1 MKTSRERDNK
11 DKATKLGM
19 GKVGNRKL
27 LLCGCVIMHVL
38 FELFNQQ
45 MVGHTQADT
54 HTIRTWAER
63 SHTQQDREQYQDI
76 LLRVLAHS
84 NAQHCSIELYC
95 LINLRYES
103 QLTPD

>member
-1 MKTSRERDNK
+1 MDTNTGHFTPLALRVQDNE
-11 DKATKLGM
+11 DKATKVGM

-27 LLCGCVIMHVL
+27 LLCGCVIVHVL

-63 SHTQQDREQYQDI
+63 SHTHSRTESTIRTWAERSHTQQDREHYQDMG
-76 LLRVLAHS
+76 
-84 NAQHCSIELYC
+84 
-95 LINLRYES
+95 
-103 QLTPD
+103 